1 MVGSILKPNHVKRL
15 SAALKVK
22 RSTDTKLKSI
32 PLMGKNFGLT
42 KSEYERLVD
51 NLKTGK
57 EELFEKIFL
66 AHFDSCKQYLII
78 NHKASEELAYD
89 ITMDTLIQ
97 FRKRILTDKTTY
109 GNLRYLFTV
118 MASQNLIKHHQKLK
132 KVDLSPFYVE
142 HPPAKSEAI
151 YDALTFAWE
160 RLENDSKTILE
171 EYYYKKTPLIK
182 IANKL
187 GISDSTMRKKKQR
200 CLEKL
205 RSLFMNKY
213 SSSNEK

>member
-1 MVGSILKPNHVKRL
+1 MKK
-15 SAALKVK
+15 SAASLKLK
-22 RSTDTKLKSI
+22 RSTNTNLKII
-32 PLMGKNFGLT
+32 PLTGKNFGLT
-42 KSEYERLVD
+42 KLEFDQLVEG
-51 NLKTGK
+51 LKTGK

-66 AHFDSCKQYLII
+66 SHFDSCKQYLMS
-78 NHKASEELAYD
+78 NHKASPELAYD

-132 KVDLSPFYVE
+132 KLDYAPFYLE
-142 HPPAKSEAI
+142 QTPAKSEAL
-151 YDALTFAWE
+151 YEALTFAWDT
-160 RLENDSKTILE
+160 LEKESKTILE

-182 IANKL
+182 IANRL

-205 RSLFMNKY
+205 RSLFMHKY